1 MGSVLAMGLLM
12 VMGSGC
18 FNGGR
23 ETKGKHVQ
31 DKSSH
36 FISKILKQSVPD
48 AISTDSTSLK

>member
-1 MGSVLAMGLLM
+1 MGSVLTMGLLM
-12 VMGSGC
+12 VMGNGC
-18 FNGGR
+18 FNGRG